1 MIALYAA
8 VEPAVTQKRCAW
20 CFVVTR
26 PGSQPETYGI
36 CPRCAIRVL
45 AEADQKYHPKKH
57 V

>member
-1 MIALYAA
+1 MIALFAPVLPDLA
-8 VEPAVTQKRCAW
+8 QKRCAW
-20 CFVVTR
+20 CFKILRV
-26 PGSQPETYGI
+26 GSKPETYGI